1 MKYRMRK
8 KVLSIIAFILFFS
21 LTNSTV
27 FAQKRSKAK
36 AQSIAEK
43 KLIEGKPMLV
53 LENEAFSIYRNNN
66 REGFVIVSADEK
78 LPEVLGYSDSGNF
91 DPENLPTN
99 MKFWMENTKR
109 ACDAVVAGKLSA
121 QEAFAT
127 VEEGQKIEP
136 LLGEIRWSQEAPYNG
151 KCPTIAGDRCVTGCG
166 ATALAMLLKYYEYPT
181 TGHGQVSY
189 TSSNKIKIS
198 YDFEKAVF
206 RYKKMLD
213 SYSAPNTKDS
223 KQTINKDLSSELACA
238 KLAARGSY
246 NGITVYADTLLC
258 IKSGSFSGDIQFLL
272 YSSDGEYLENVG
284 SKVELDDLPYN
295 SYYPHYPLVASMPNK
310 YADGTY
316 RLYLGSKASGSNEWA
331 LVKGFNTRSK
341 RVTSPK
347 YIEITKQGKNVIIG
361 SYSGPAQYDPE
372 DADAVAELMFAC
384 GAALEMDYGV
394 KESSAGIISP
404 FSKVI
409 QYFGYDQDTY
419 FGISDYMSNELMNK
433 YIIEQIENHE
443 PIYICGISEDGA
455 GHAFIADG
463 VRYSSTGN
471 PLFHINWG
479 WNGISNGYF
488 LISNFSPDN
497 AGTGGSQ
504 TNYSN
509 TLYLILNLKPEDGKA
524 EGPSLSYS
532 ELTCD
537 KTEINAGEQIQISV
551 SSLTNVST
559 YAFSGEFAVFFVN
572 ENGDEIKVGTL
583 GSIKGMRTNSYTDI
597 RNKSITVPASV
608 PSGKYTIKVRGCSST
623 DTSLFGRSLGSKYPT
638 ITVSGTTD
646 IIDTLEDN
654 ANDED
659 TVYDLYGR
667 RVSKMHREGLYIKGN
682 KLIIR

>member
-1 MKYRMRK
+1 
-8 KVLSIIAFILFFS
+8 
-21 LTNSTV
+21 
-27 FAQKRSKAK
+27 
-36 AQSIAEK
+36 
-43 KLIEGKPMLV
+43 
-53 LENEAFSIYRNNN
+53 
-66 REGFVIVSADEK
+66 
-78 LPEVLGYSDSGNF
+78 
-91 DPENLPTN
+91 
-99 MKFWMENTKR
+99 
-109 ACDAVVAGKLSA
+109 
-121 QEAFAT
+121 
-127 VEEGQKIEP
+127 
-136 LLGEIRWSQEAPYNG
+136 
-151 KCPTIAGDRCVTGCG
+151 
-166 ATALAMLLKYYEYPT
+166 
-181 TGHGQVSY
+181 
-189 TSSNKIKIS
+189 
-198 YDFEKAVF
+198 
-206 RYKKMLD
+206 
-213 SYSAPNTKDS
+213 
-223 KQTINKDLSSELACA
+223 
-238 KLAARGSY
+238 
-246 NGITVYADTLLC
+246 
-258 IKSGSFSGDIQFLL
+258 
-272 YSSDGEYLENVG
+272 
-284 SKVELDDLPYN
+284 
-295 SYYPHYPLVASMPNK
+295 MPNK

-331 LVKGFNTRSK
+331 LVKGFNTRTK
-341 RVTSPK
+341 RVTNPK

-361 SYSGPAQYDPE
+361 NYSGPAQYDPE

-419 FGISDYMSNELMNK
+419 FGLSDYMSNELMNK
-433 YIIEQIENHE
+433 YMIEQIENSM
-443 PIYICGISEDGA
+443 PVYIGGSHDPKS

-479 WNGISNGYF
+479 WNGLSNGYY
-488 LISNFSPDN
+488 LITNFSPDN

-559 YAFSGEFAVFFVN
+559 YAFNGEFAVFFVN

-667 RVSKMHREGLYIKGN
+667 RVNKMHREGLYIKGN